1 MFPVVQAIIAKIF
14 HLQRKCP
21 KCKREQVVPMSSRNR
36 DVRCKYCSARIPR
49 AGQQPEPEEPVDN
62 S

>member
-1 MFPVVQAIIAKIF
+1 MFPIVEAIIAKIL

-21 KCKREQVVPMSSRNR
+21 KCKREKVVPASSRKR
-36 DVRCKYCSARIPR
+36 DVRCKYCGARIAPFGR
-49 AGQQPEPEEPVDN
+49 QAEPEEPVDN